1 MVNRAFTGF
10 SAWVLARY
18 FDTFWSLMDRSL
30 FFMAGGVLLLAG
42 GGWLERRRRALLRDI
57 DDGGRP

>member
-1 MVNRAFTGF
+1 MVNRAFVGF
-10 SAWVLARY
+10 SILVMARY
-18 FDTFWSLMDRSL
+18 FDTFWSLLDRAL

-57 DDGGRP
+57 EGKP